1 MSTLKVNKIEATGTT
16 DGGIE
21 IDSDGHVQIDGVH
34 WPTAG
39 PLSNRNLIINGAMQV
54 AQRGTSFTASGYG
67 VDRWQTQFPASV
79 GITHTQETL
88 SSGDPYNE
96 GFRYFMRAD
105 VTTASTASD
114 RWTQFTTRLEAQT
127 LAQSGWKYTDT
138 NSYITISFWAR
149 SSLSGTYYLVLRASD
164 AASYTYPKSFTLEG
178 DTWKKITCSIPGNSN
193 LVFDNDALSGLE
205 ILVKPDYGPDFTGS
219 EATDNAW
226 YNRTTQNWVPD
237 YSQNWL
243 ATVDNTFDLTGVQL
257 EVGDKATPFEHRI
270 FGDELS
276 RCQRYYSKSYSYQ
289 DAPGTNTSDSL
300 QGLRNWDASDR
311 SDVPA
316 NVRFPVEMR
325 AAPTVTIYTRDGSS
339 GNLSESSN
347 GFTHGSSKAISSV
360 RSLGRAGY
368 NTLACS
374 VNVGGLQFYIWHWTA
389 SAEL

>member
-257 EVGDKATPFEHRI
+257 EVGDKATPFEHRS
-270 FGDELS
+270 FGDELT
-276 RCQRYYSKSYSYQ
+276 RCLRYYYKADTEGSAKHGMMGMSYSGDNYYIPFQ
-289 DAPGTNTSDSL
+289 
-300 QGLRNWDASDR
+300 
-311 SDVPA
+311 
-316 NVRFPVEMR
+316 FPVPMR
-325 AAPTVTIYTRDGSS
+325 AAPSVVAEGGGNWRSRTNNNNTFDVTWS
-339 GNLSESSN
+339 
-347 GFTHGSSKAISSV
+347 THGTNSTTNLTLQTSGGSIA
-360 RSLGRAGY
+360 AGTPFWFET
-368 NTLACS
+368 ND
-374 VNVGGLQFYIWHWTA
+374 A
-389 SAEL
+389 SGCNLEITAEL